1 MRFFQHGIFLG
12 GKEDDER
19 AIESARECEHFAL
32 DSDEEERVSSEERSC
47 YNCLF
52 RRWNKESFE
61 CLKLKPSTN
70 SPSL

>member
-1 MRFFQHGIFLG
+1 MM
-12 GKEDDER
+12 
-19 AIESARECEHFAL
+19 SARECKHFAL
-32 DSDEEERVSSEERSC
+32 DSDEEERVSSEERIC